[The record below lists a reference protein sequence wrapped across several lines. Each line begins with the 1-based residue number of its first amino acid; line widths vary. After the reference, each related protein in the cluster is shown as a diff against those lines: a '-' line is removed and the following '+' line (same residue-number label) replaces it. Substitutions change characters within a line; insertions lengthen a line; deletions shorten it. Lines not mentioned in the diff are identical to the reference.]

1 MTAVDTSAEAI
12 ESAWEEFEV
21 SSKPTGE
28 SDGYEMFNV
37 EGMGDDAWNI
47 IVITRALAA
56 ERDALR
62 LSLAEARNEAL
73 DEASMVCTG
82 DEDRPSP
89 VSAAKL
95 RRMSVQDQFAY
106 EQRRLAWAD
115 ADEIHALKTPTG
127 DTE

>member
-62 LSLAEARNEAL
+62 LSLAEARNAAL
-73 DEASMVCTG
+73 RFVHVNDEYDEGKPTIMREYAAS
-82 DEDRPSP
+82 R
-89 VSAAKL
+89 AAIL
-95 RRMSVQDQFAY
+95 S
-106 EQRRLAWAD
+106 
-115 ADEIHALKTPTG
+115 LKTPTG
-127 DTE
+127 EDE

>member
-1 MTAVDTSAEAI
+1 MTTDTSAEAI
-12 ESAWEEFEV
+12 ESAWEEFEI

-62 LSLAEARNEAL
+62 LQLAEARNAAL
-73 DEASMVCTG
+73 
-82 DEDRPSP
+82 EDVMDHSWLAFHKCDFEVQV
-89 VSAAKL
+89 VSV
-95 RRMSVQDQFAY
+95 RDI
-106 EQRRLAWAD
+106 E
-115 ADEIHALKTPTG
+115 ALKTTG
-127 DTE
+127 EDSNG

>member
-1 MTAVDTSAEAI
+1 MTDTDTSAEAI

-37 EGMGDDAWNI
+37 EGIGDDAWNI

-62 LSLAEARNEAL
+62 LSLAEARNAAL
-73 DEASMVCTG
+73 DEMSIIIMPLERQPDVDPSNHG
-82 DEDRPSP
+82 DTAELA
-89 VSAAKL
+89 VWQNEVWWAKHIL
-95 RRMSVQDQFAY
+95 
-106 EQRRLAWAD
+106 
-115 ADEIHALKTPTG
+115 ALKTPTG